1 MLSSA
6 LQGLDGPEKWL
17 PVVIKRVG
25 FCFPDLQAEVFAT
38 IHMASDALR
47 TKQALPKITE
57 ANISLKHMELL
68 RQQWGLRRISL
79 SERFY
84 CDSATNNNN
93 ENTLKE
99 LDHYKL
105 FSNDG
110 QLNIMSLLV
119 AHMIYNRLDEIMI
132 LVKGLVGEIYD
143 LNERIL
149 VDEDDY
155 FEFKQDLEFSD
166 DKENSAF

>member
-1 MLSSA
+1 
-6 LQGLDGPEKWL
+6 
-17 PVVIKRVG
+17 
-25 FCFPDLQAEVFAT
+25 
-38 IHMASDALR
+38 
-47 TKQALPKITE
+47 
-57 ANISLKHMELL
+57 
-68 RQQWGLRRISL
+68 
-79 SERFY
+79 
-84 CDSATNNNN
+84 
-93 ENTLKE
+93 
-99 LDHYKL
+99 
-105 FSNDG
+105 
-110 QLNIMSLLV
+110 MSLLV